1 MRKQGISID
10 CHFVTTADN
19 YILRLYHLVRP
30 KNQSIGETSRPKSLP
45 IFMMHGMLGSS
56 QDFVL
61 YPKKSAGKR
70 NLIKPAVIIDT
81 DHHSI
86 RTIYAKILL
95 EFQIYKYR
103 EFIFK
108 KFPSSI
114 LFL

>member
-30 KNQSIGETSRPKSLP
+30 TNESIGETSRPKSLP

-56 QDFVL
+56 QDFVF

-70 NLIKPAVIIDT
+70 NLIKPVVITDT

-95 EFQIYKYR
+95 EFQIYK
-103 EFIFK
+103 
-108 KFPSSI
+108 
-114 LFL
+114 